1 MFFLNPGDK
10 AEAPVFYRPEE
21 LDFLL
26 RRNKTEY
33 LKYFGS
39 GMSRYVEV
47 ENNFLSV
54 LLLSPNEQ
62 QSTPWLTIELT
73 HQGDRLKNGSFVRS
87 FFFLMSLFITLQRCD
102 TEKGLE
108 IKKADDV

>member
-1 MFFLNPGDK
+1 MNYNEQVFFLNPGDK

-21 LDFLL
+21 LDFIL

-47 ENNFLSV
+47 KNNFFSV

-73 HQGDRLKNGSFVRS
+73 HQGDKLKIEALFEVFSFLCLFS
-87 FFFLMSLFITLQRCD
+87 SLCKGAIQR
-102 TEKGLE
+102 KG
-108 IKKADDV
+108 

>member
-1 MFFLNPGDK
+1 
-10 AEAPVFYRPEE
+10 
-21 LDFLL
+21 
-26 RRNKTEY
+26 
-33 LKYFGS
+33 
-39 GMSRYVEV
+39 MSRYVEV

-73 HQGDRLKNGSFVRS
+73 HQGDRLKNRSFVRS

>member
-1 MFFLNPGDK
+1 
-10 AEAPVFYRPEE
+10 
-21 LDFLL
+21 
-26 RRNKTEY
+26 
-33 LKYFGS
+33 
-39 GMSRYVEV
+39 MSRYVEV
-47 ENNFLSV
+47 KNNFLAV

-73 HQGDRLKNGSFVRS
+73 HQGDRLKNRSFVRS
-87 FFFLMSLFITLQRCD
+87 VFFFISLFITLHRCD